1 MQTDLT
7 GSISLS
13 LLLLDA
19 KNHLHTLANPKGR
32 YRVSTSSSVST
43 VARKTTSAIE
53 TLNQDLLQ
61 VLQAQQKIL
70 VTLANRQGSAF
81 DIYM

>member
-7 GSISLS
+7 GAKNLS
-13 LLLLDA
+13 LILLDA
-19 KNHLHTLANPKGR
+19 KNHLNTLANPNSR
-32 YRVSTSSSVST
+32 YKVSTSSSAST

-81 DIYM
+81 DIHM